1 MEETEGAEHAADV
14 DDVERTEDLTEQALR
29 GSIADADSPDWSVRA
44 AAGRRLAAAPR
55 IEGVTDVL
63 HRLVLDAQDT
73 GVTSDTAVTLL
84 ARRDLA
90 GLRAVLA
97 ARAVASDQGTADQL
111 AAELDCDP
119 RWATGVDADSLIAQ
133 LRTLTSDKDPDVR
146 NEALLR
152 LASLR

>member
-1 MEETEGAEHAADV
+1 MIETSGWEPGA
-14 DDVERTEDLTEQALR
+14 VEDFAEQGLR
-29 GSIADADSPDWSVRA
+29 RSIADADSPAWHVRA

-55 IEGVTDVL
+55 IESVAGVL
-63 HRLVLDAQDT
+63 HRLLLDAEDT
-73 GVTSDTAVTLL
+73 GVTSDTAAALL

-97 ARAVASDQGTADQL
+97 ARAVASGEGTADQL

-119 RWATGVDADSLIAQ
+119 RWATGEDGAELIAQ
-133 LRTLTSDKDPDVR
+133 LRTLTSDTDPDVR

-152 LASLR
+152 LSHLR